1 MHFFL
6 DPTSVFCLLP
16 HNIMSENIY
25 IFLWFWL
32 IFLAVVTFIYLIYEV
47 VMVFHFGCRY
57 SEVEEQNFGF
67 QFIIHMLEKYLDE
80 YAFGELLTE
89 LKKTE

>member
-1 MHFFL
+1 
-6 DPTSVFCLLP
+6 
-16 HNIMSENIY
+16 
-25 IFLWFWL
+25 
-32 IFLAVVTFIYLIYEV
+32 
-47 VMVFHFGCRY
+47 MVFHFGCRY